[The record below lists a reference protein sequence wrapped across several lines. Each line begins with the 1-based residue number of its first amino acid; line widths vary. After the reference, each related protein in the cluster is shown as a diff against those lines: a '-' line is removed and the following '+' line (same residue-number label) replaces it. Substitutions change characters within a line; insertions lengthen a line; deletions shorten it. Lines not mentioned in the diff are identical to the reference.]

1 MSTTNTN
8 TKYGAITPTTTAK
21 EIISSYNST
30 YNTNKSSYG
39 SSSYTGKSY
48 YDFNSYPKT
57 KNTHNYEAVLPEDF
71 KKILKMEQKD
81 LKLFLYNTM
90 KEKGYNPQ
98 FRDGF
103 IYAKGELPVML
114 VAHMDTVHKS
124 AVKEIY
130 VSDCGNI
137 TSPQGIGGD
146 DRCGIY
152 MITQLMQHKPY
163 ILFTEDEEVGGVG
176 AKKFAAAYN
185 KNEIEPIDV
194 KYLIEL
200 DRKGC
205 NDMVF
210 YECDNEEFEKYIGK
224 FGWDSR
230 YGTYSD
236 ICSVA
241 PVIGKAAVNLSS
253 GYYKAHTTEEIIN
266 IDDVM
271 TNIKRVRKMI
281 KASKND
287 EVPSFKYVRSEYNY
301 YYNYGKQYSSS
312 YSDTTTTTKPTLMD
326 GAAVKP
332 TTKIEDKI
340 EDKKEE
346 KRDDKKN
353 NITMRVP
360 HPAELPTTKPIE
372 ERPVRFTEYCV
383 THNLDFY
390 TDEGWDRSMAEYR
403 EYLASFKSNSILK
416 AAVKTIT
423 ENSETSETK
432 DINPVKESE
441 SNTVPASSNVIS
453 NIVSRVRA
461 MFKKEEA

>member
-71 KKILKMEQKD
+71 KKILKMEQKY

-124 AVKEIY
+124 VVKEIY

-176 AKKFAAAYN
+176 AKKFATAYN

-281 KASKND
+281 KASKHD
-287 EVPSFKYVRSEYNY
+287 EVPLFKYVRSEYNY

-312 YSDTTTTTKPTLMD
+312 STAVAKPALMD
-326 GAAVKP
+326 GAAIKP
-332 TTKIEDKI
+332 TIKIEDNKDNASAKTTEAI
-340 EDKKEE
+340 TENNRTIPETPKK
-346 KRDDKKN
+346 
-353 NITMRVP
+353 
-360 HPAELPTTKPIE
+360 
-372 ERPVRFTEYCV
+372 FSEYCV
-383 THNLDFY
+383 THGLDFY

-403 EYLASFKSNSILK
+403 EYLASFKNNSSLK

-423 ENSETSETK
+423 ENSEISEMK
-432 DINPVKESE
+432 DTNIMKESE
-441 SNTVPASSNVIS
+441 SNTVLALSNVIS
-453 NIVSRVRA
+453 NIV
-461 MFKKEEA
+461 

>member
-124 AVKEIY
+124 VVKEIY

-176 AKKFAAAYN
+176 AKKFAAAYD

-312 YSDTTTTTKPTLMD
+312 STAGAKPALMD
-326 GAAVKP
+326 GAAITP
-332 TTKIEDKI
+332 TTKVEDKI
-340 EDKKEE
+340 KDKK
-346 KRDDKKN
+346 DDNKN
-353 NITMRVP
+353 DITISVA
-360 HPAELPTTKPIE
+360 HTAELPTTKTVE
-372 ERPVRFTEYCV
+372 ERPMKFTDYCV
-383 THNLDFY
+383 TNNLDFY
-390 TDEGWDRSMAEYR
+390 TDEGWDISRAEYR
-403 EYLASFKSNSILK
+403 EYLQNFKSKSTLK
-416 AAVKTIT
+416 TAIETIT
-423 ENSETSETK
+423 ETAENKE
-432 DINPVKESE
+432 PVTANI
-441 SNTVPASSNVIS
+441 NTVSSRIFEFAKSIAVRIS
-453 NIVSRVRA
+453 S
-461 MFKKEEA
+461 MFKRKEA

>member
-21 EIISSYNST
+21 EIISSYDST

-98 FRDGF
+98 FRDVF

-163 ILFTEDEEVGGVG
+163 ILFTEDEEIGGVG

-210 YECDNEEFEKYIGK
+210 YECDNEEFEKYSGK

-312 YSDTTTTTKPTLMD
+312 STAGAKPALMD
-326 GAAVKP
+326 GAAITP
-332 TTKIEDKI
+332 TTKVEDKI
-340 EDKKEE
+340 KDKK
-346 KRDDKKN
+346 DDNKN
-353 NITMRVP
+353 DITISVA
-360 HPAELPTTKPIE
+360 HPAELPTAKPVE
-372 ERPVRFTEYCV
+372 ERPMKFTDYCV

-390 TDEGWDRSMAEYR
+390 TDEGWDISRAEYR
-403 EYLASFKSNSILK
+403 EYLQNFKSKSTLK
-416 AAVKTIT
+416 TAIETIT
-423 ENSETSETK
+423 ETAENKE
-432 DINPVKESE
+432 PVTA
-441 SNTVPASSNVIS
+441 NTNAVSSKIFEFAKSIAVRIS
-453 NIVSRVRA
+453 S
-461 MFKKEEA
+461 MFKRKEA

>member
-21 EIISSYNST
+21 EIISSYNNT

-90 KEKGYNPQ
+90 KEKDYNPQ

-163 ILFTEDEEVGGVG
+163 ILFTEDEEIGGVG
-176 AKKFAAAYN
+176 AKKFATAYN

-312 YSDTTTTTKPTLMD
+312 STAGAKPTLMD
-326 GAAVKP
+326 GAAITP
-332 TTKIEDKI
+332 TTKVEDNKDNVSAKTTEAI
-340 EDKKEE
+340 TENNKTIPETPKK
-346 KRDDKKN
+346 
-353 NITMRVP
+353 
-360 HPAELPTTKPIE
+360 
-372 ERPVRFTEYCV
+372 FSEYCV
-383 THNLDFY
+383 THGLDFY

-403 EYLASFKSNSILK
+403 EYLASFKNNSSLK

-423 ENSETSETK
+423 ENSETSEMK
-432 DINPVKESE
+432 DTNIMKESE
-441 SNTVPASSNVIS
+441 PNITPASSNVIS
-453 NIVSRVRA
+453 NIVSRVSS
-461 MFKKEEA
+461 MFKRKEA

>member
-21 EIISSYNST
+21 EIISSYNNT

-124 AVKEIY
+124 IVKEIY

-185 KNEIEPIDV
+185 KNEIDPIDV

-312 YSDTTTTTKPTLMD
+312 STAGAKPTLMD
-326 GAAVKP
+326 GAAITP
-332 TTKIEDKI
+332 TTKVEDNKDNVSAKTTEAI
-340 EDKKEE
+340 TENNRTIPETPKK
-346 KRDDKKN
+346 
-353 NITMRVP
+353 
-360 HPAELPTTKPIE
+360 
-372 ERPVRFTEYCV
+372 FSEYCV
-383 THNLDFY
+383 THGLDFY

-403 EYLASFKSNSILK
+403 EYLASFKNNSSLK

-423 ENSETSETK
+423 ENSETSEMK
-432 DINPVKESE
+432 DTNIMKESE
-441 SNTVPASSNVIS
+441 PNITPASSNIIS
-453 NIVSRVRA
+453 NIVSRVRT
-461 MFKKEEA
+461 MFKRKEA

>member
-124 AVKEIY
+124 IVKEIY

-146 DRCGIY
+146 NKYNIY

-271 TNIKRVRKMI
+271 INIKRVRKMI

-287 EVPSFKYVRSEYNY
+287 EVSSFKYVRSEYNY

-312 YSDTTTTTKPTLMD
+312 STAGAKPTLMD
-326 GAAVKP
+326 GAAIKP
-332 TTKIEDKI
+332 TIKNEDNKDNASAKTTEAI
-340 EDKKEE
+340 TENNRTIPKTPKK
-346 KRDDKKN
+346 
-353 NITMRVP
+353 
-360 HPAELPTTKPIE
+360 
-372 ERPVRFTEYCV
+372 FSEYCV
-383 THNLDFY
+383 THGLDFY
-390 TDEGWDRSMAEYR
+390 TDEGWNRSMAEYR
-403 EYLASFKSNSILK
+403 EYLASFKNNSSLK

-423 ENSETSETK
+423 ENSETSEMK
-432 DINPVKESE
+432 DTNIMKESE
-441 SNTVPASSNVIS
+441 PNITPASSNIIS
-453 NIVSRVRA
+453 NIVSRVRT
-461 MFKKEEA
+461 MFKRKEA

>member
-312 YSDTTTTTKPTLMD
+312 SMAGAKPALMD
-326 GAAVKP
+326 GVAITP
-332 TTKIEDKI
+332 TTKVEDKI
-340 EDKKEE
+340 KDKK
-346 KRDDKKN
+346 DDNKN
-353 NITMRVP
+353 DITISVA
-360 HPAELPTTKPIE
+360 HTAELPTTKPIE
-372 ERPVRFTEYCV
+372 ERPMKFTDYCV

-390 TDEGWDRSMAEYR
+390 TDEGWDISRSEYR
-403 EYLASFKSNSILK
+403 EYLQNFKSKSTLK
-416 AAVKTIT
+416 TAIETIT
-423 ENSETSETK
+423 ETAENKEPVTDNTNNHISAISELAKSITAKVTS
-432 DINPVKESE
+432 
-441 SNTVPASSNVIS
+441 
-453 NIVSRVRA
+453 
-461 MFKKEEA
+461 MFKRKEA

>member
-287 EVPSFKYVRSEYNY
+287 EVSSFKYVRSEYNY

-312 YSDTTTTTKPTLMD
+312 STAGAKPTLMD
-326 GAAVKP
+326 GAAIKP
-332 TTKIEDKI
+332 TIKNEDNKDNASAKTTEAI
-340 EDKKEE
+340 TENNRTIPETPKK
-346 KRDDKKN
+346 
-353 NITMRVP
+353 
-360 HPAELPTTKPIE
+360 
-372 ERPVRFTEYCV
+372 FSEYCV
-383 THNLDFY
+383 THGLDFY
-390 TDEGWDRSMAEYR
+390 TDEGWNRSMAEYR
-403 EYLASFKSNSILK
+403 EYLASFKNNSSLK

-423 ENSETSETK
+423 ENSETSEMK
-432 DINPVKESE
+432 DTNIMKESE
-441 SNTVPASSNVIS
+441 PNITPASSNIIS
-453 NIVSRVRA
+453 NIVSRVRT
-461 MFKKEEA
+461 MFKRKEA

>member
-176 AKKFAAAYN
+176 ANKFAAAYN

-312 YSDTTTTTKPTLMD
+312 STAGAKPVFMD
-326 GAAVKP
+326 GAAITP
-332 TTKIEDKI
+332 TTKVEDKI
-340 EDKKEE
+340 KDKK
-346 KRDDKKN
+346 DDNKN
-353 NITMRVP
+353 DITIRVA

-372 ERPVRFTEYCV
+372 ERPMKFTDYCV
-383 THNLDFY
+383 THGLDFY

-403 EYLASFKSNSILK
+403 EYLQNFKSKSTLK
-416 AAVKTIT
+416 TAIETIT
-423 ENSETSETK
+423 ETAENKE
-432 DINPVKESE
+432 PVTANT
-441 SNTVPASSNVIS
+441 NTVSSKIFEFAKSIAVRIS
-453 NIVSRVRA
+453 S
-461 MFKKEEA
+461 MFKRKEA

>member
-39 SSSYTGKSY
+39 SSSYTGKSC

-124 AVKEIY
+124 VVKEIY

-312 YSDTTTTTKPTLMD
+312 STAGAKPTLMD
-326 GAAVKP
+326 GAAIKP
-332 TTKIEDKI
+332 TIKNEDNKDNASAKTTEAI
-340 EDKKEE
+340 TENNRTIPKTPKK
-346 KRDDKKN
+346 
-353 NITMRVP
+353 
-360 HPAELPTTKPIE
+360 
-372 ERPVRFTEYCV
+372 FSEYCV
-383 THNLDFY
+383 THGLDFY
-390 TDEGWDRSMAEYR
+390 TDEGWNRSMAEYR
-403 EYLASFKSNSILK
+403 EYLASFKNNSSLK

-423 ENSETSETK
+423 ENSETSEMK
-432 DINPVKESE
+432 DTNIMKESE
-441 SNTVPASSNVIS
+441 PNITPASSNIIS
-453 NIVSRVRA
+453 NIVSRVRT
-461 MFKKEEA
+461 MFKRKEA